1 MSAVDDTARAQ
12 IKELTERVKA
22 LEVAPRP
29 SRFTPKESAMIERIA
44 KIRAQRDAAVF
55 ALEEIRDTETHA
67 GKVCGTCHSRI
78 DLASQLISIAR
89 GALMALRHVDL
100 TARHTIDDFAVARK
114 LDRES
119 NPDRELELAA
129 GEPSGR
135 LPGDAADLDNA
146 VGTGGGG
153 DSSEVPPEQPEGA
166 SSEAPSGQS
175 IQYECLAS
183 GCGNPASEDG
193 YCLDHVPV

>member
-1 MSAVDDTARAQ
+1 MGVVDDRARAQ

-22 LEVAPRP
+22 LEVAPQP

-44 KIRAQRDAAVF
+44 KLRAQRDAAIT
-55 ALEEIRDTETHA
+55 ALEQIQETDTHA

-78 DLASQLISIAR
+78 DLASQLIGMAR
-89 GALMALRHVDL
+89 GALMAIEQADGVFD
-100 TARHTIDDFAVARK
+100 AARK

-129 GEPSGR
+129 GKPSGR

-153 DSSEVPPEQPEGA
+153 DSAETLPEQPGGS

-175 IQYECLAS
+175 LEDNRDECLAV
-183 GCGNPASEDG
+183 GCGRPASEDG
-193 YCLDHVPV
+193 YCLDHVPF